1 VNLAAPR
8 FEVVGAGVPVTW
20 VPRRPLAAEPRGLDF
35 GLA

>member
-8 FEVVGAGVPVTW
+8 FEVVGADVPVTW
-20 VPRRPLAAEPRGLDF
+20 VRVGRWPPSCLDF